1 MCLTVLYETL
11 KISMPTAKAMPQEPM
26 RLAPVE
32 ELANRLKVNVTK
44 QMRDTPLLYY
54 QIKFTFRMKN
64 TSALDP
70 GLHCATNYNISCF
83 LARRISELFSSLT
96 SLLLFTVG
104 SALS

>member
-1 MCLTVLYETL
+1 VCLTVLYETL
-11 KISMPTAKAMPQEPM
+11 EISMPTAKAMPQEPM
-26 RLAPVE
+26 RFTPVE

-44 QMRDTPLLYY
+44 QMRDIPLLYY

-83 LARRISELFSSLT
+83 LARRISEFSSLT

>member
-11 KISMPTAKAMPQEPM
+11 EISMPTAKAMPQEPM
-26 RLAPVE
+26 RLTPVE

-44 QMRDTPLLYY
+44 QMRVIPLLYY

-83 LARRISELFSSLT
+83 LARRISEFSSLT